1 MRKLEL
7 AIGAAALA
15 LMAAPAF
22 AQSTEGPMAP
32 PNSMNTTG
40 PTTCTTPT
48 DVTCPN
54 VARPPAAPP
63 SNAVPSEQT
72 PNTVGMPATAPM
84 STDTSSVATRQYA
97 STGGANVQVV
107 TNGPVPDTA
116 ENRRKYG
123 GPRSRAGRR
132 TTPAGN

>member
-1 MRKLEL
+1 MRRLEL

-54 VARPPAAPP
+54 VARPAAAPP

-72 PNTVGMPATAPM
+72 PNSVGAAAPM
-84 STDTSSVATRQYA
+84 ATDTSMAPTRQYSSSTS
-97 STGGANVQVV
+97 STGVQVV